1 MNILKYY
8 RLTRKWACKTYGLT
22 DADLELLIYLD
33 HKGRFTRNEF
43 IEGAYTYSWGV
54 DGDVVMSFDAPSGET
69 TITIS
74 TADEFQAIKDIA
86 EAIGGPVHSDGVIV
100 IADDVAGT
108 YVSSQMTGI
117 DSIA

>member
-1 MNILKYY
+1 MKTKFLLFQNAANDALAYPLD
-8 RLTRKWACKTYGLT
+8 RLQ
-22 DADLELLIYLD
+22 DVE
-33 HKGRFTRNEF
+33 
-43 IEGAYTYSWGV
+43 GV

>member
-1 MNILKYY
+1 MKTKYLLFQNAANDCVGYPLDRLK
-8 RLTRKWACKTYGLT
+8 
-22 DADLELLIYLD
+22 DV
-33 HKGRFTRNEF
+33 
-43 IEGAYTYSWGV
+43 EGV
-54 DGDVVMSFDAPSGET
+54 NGDVVFTFDATSGTT

-74 TADEFQAIKDIA
+74 TSDEFQAIKDVA

-108 YVSSQMTGI
+108 YISSQMTGI

>member
-1 MNILKYY
+1 MKTKFLLFQNAANDCLAYPLD
-8 RLTRKWACKTYGLT
+8 RLQ
-22 DADLELLIYLD
+22 DV
-33 HKGRFTRNEF
+33 
-43 IEGAYTYSWGV
+43 EGV
-54 DGDVVMSFDAPSGET
+54 NGDVVMSFDAPSGET

-86 EAIGGPVHSDGVIV
+86 EAIGGPVHSDGVLV
-100 IADDVAGT
+100 IADDVAGA